1 MLRRT
6 MLNTAIALM
15 GAPCLG
21 LMAAQ
26 SQRLALVIGN
36 TDYKTEPL
44 RNPVNDSRAISFAL
58 RDLGFEVLERE
69 NVSQRDLIT
78 ALQQFSIQARKSQ
91 TRLVYYAG
99 HGMQIK
105 GRNYLIPVDA
115 EWATEEDVIRTSAD
129 VNDLL
134 ERLADLRSGTNIVV
148 LDACRNNPFNNT
160 PTLDANG
167 RRIHTRALKNNL
179 GLAQVDAPHGTLIAY
194 STAPGAVAI
203 DVGGGK
209 NSVYAKHLMTHLN
222 TPGQTVE
229 QLFKRVRIAVA
240 SETQN
245 QQIPWETSSLM
256 GDFCFRAGAASQC
269 GQ

>member
-1 MLRRT
+1 VRPQT
-6 MLNTAIALM
+6 FLNTAVALIGVLLV
-15 GAPCLG
+15 GATS
-21 LMAAQ
+21 AQ
-26 SQRLALVIGN
+26 SPRLALVIGN
-36 TDYKTEPL
+36 TDYKSEPL
-44 RNPVNDSRAISFAL
+44 RNPVNDSRAVSSAL

-78 ALQQFSIQARKSQ
+78 ALQQFSIAARNRQ
-91 TRLVYYAG
+91 TRLVYFAG

-115 EWATEEDVIRTSAD
+115 DLVTEEDVVRTSAD

-134 ERLADLRSGTNIVV
+134 DRLGDLRSGTNIVI

-167 RRIHTRALKNNL
+167 RRIHTRAIRNTL

-203 DVGGGK
+203 DAASGK
-209 NSVYAKHLMTHLN
+209 NSVYAKHLLSNLN

-256 GDFCFRAGAASQC
+256 GDFCFRAGTARQC